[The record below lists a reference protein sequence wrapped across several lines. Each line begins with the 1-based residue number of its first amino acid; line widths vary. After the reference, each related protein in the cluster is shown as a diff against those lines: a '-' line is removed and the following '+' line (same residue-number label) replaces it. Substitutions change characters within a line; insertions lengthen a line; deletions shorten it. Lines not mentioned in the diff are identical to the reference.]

1 MTDKQEFGR
10 KGETLALAY
19 YIDNKYSIVEQN
31 WKLDHLEVDII
42 AKNDEYI
49 VFCEV
54 KTRSGNAFGNPEQSV
69 KRQKQQNLIRAA
81 HYYVLKHRIMLEVRF
96 DIISIILNGDRH
108 TLEHI
113 PAAFT
118 PKW

>member
-10 KGETLALAY
+10 RGEALALAFY
-19 YIDNKYSIVEQN
+19 TENKYTVLEKNWQN
-31 WKLDHLEVDII
+31 NHLEVDII
-42 AKNDEYI
+42 AKNEEYI

-54 KTRSGNAFGNPEQSV
+54 KTRSSNALMEPQQAV
-69 KRQKQQNLIRAA
+69 TTQKQRNIIRAA
-81 HYYVLKHRIMLEVRF
+81 NYYVLKNRIMLDVRF
-96 DIISIILNGDRH
+96 DIVSILFNGENY

-113 PAAFT
+113 PFAFT